1 MPLFKSI
8 KFLLG
13 EEFKKIFFMSLLF
26 LFSSLL
32 DLLGISLI
40 GAYIA
45 VIFEPNVLDRIP
57 DYEFLAFLHDY
68 SHSEFVILIG
78 LLLIGIFCI
87 KFIFLLLTNYVIISF
102 AAYEQAKVQKLL
114 VNGIITQNYENFLLS
129 NTGDNI
135 SSIANFSGVYR
146 EMLQGMLQ
154 ILSNLIIILVIGI
167 FLGITSLGTLLVLIA
182 MMVAIFG
189 LYNFVFSKRIFSYGK
204 DYSDGMSGMI
214 QGTTEISNGLK
225 EIKTLGK
232 EQFFLSWVSR
242 SVDMVAKSALRVN
255 FLSLIPRNLIEVIL
269 ITFVVFIVA
278 ANINNAATLGE
289 TLSMLG
295 IFTAGMVR
303 IAPLISQ
310 MQISWNTIIYGEE
323 PILKLSSIIESQ
335 LTGIDKGDNA
345 PKATRDDQDNQQ
357 DRFRELILDNVSYR
371 YPQADSKSIDGISF
385 KIERGDFIGF
395 VGPSGSGKTSLINII
410 LGFLAPNNGSI
421 LFNNQS
427 IQANLAL
434 WRKKCAYLP
443 QDIFLIN
450 GSFKEN
456 IVLDRGSVN
465 NELLNQALKLSKLED
480 FISTLPD
487 GVETSLGD
495 NGVRISGGQKQRVA
509 IARAIYHQREI
520 LLLDESTSALDS
532 QTEKE
537 VMEELIGLRG
547 EKTIIAI
554 AHRISTLKEC
564 NKIYKLDGGI
574 LSGPFVY
581 QEIVAQ

>member
-1 MPLFKSI
+1 MPHFKSI

-57 DYEFLAFLHDY
+57 DYEFLAFLHNY

-146 EMLQGMLQ
+146 EVLQAMLQ

-242 SVDMVAKSALRVN
+242 SVDMVAKSALRLN
-255 FLSLIPRNLIEVIL
+255 FLGLIPRNLIEVIL

-323 PILKLSSIIESQ
+323 PILTLSSIIESQ

-465 NELLNQALKLSKLED
+465 NELLSQALKLSKLED

>member
-1 MPLFKSI
+1 
-8 KFLLG
+8 
-13 EEFKKIFFMSLLF
+13 MSLLF
-26 LFSSLL
+26 IFASLL

-45 VIFEPNVLDRIP
+45 VIFEPNVIDKIP
-57 DYEFLAFLHDY
+57 NYEFLAFLFTY
-68 SHSEFVILIG
+68 SHSEFVIFIG

-87 KFIFLLLTNYVIISF
+87 KFIFLLLTNYAIIAF

-146 EMLQGMLQ
+146 EVLQAMLQ
-154 ILSNLIIILVIGI
+154 ILSNLIIILVIAI
-167 FLGITSLGTLLVLIA
+167 FLGITSLSTLLALGA
-182 MMVAIFG
+182 MMFIVFG
-189 LYNFVFSKRIFSYGK
+189 LYNFVFSKRIFLYGK

-242 SVDMVAKSALRVN
+242 SVDLIAKSALRLN
-255 FLSLIPRNLIEVIL
+255 FLGLIPRNLIEVIL
-269 ITFVVFIVA
+269 IILVVFMVA
-278 ANINNAATLGE
+278 VNINNASTLGE

-295 IFTAGMVR
+295 IFTAGMIR

-310 MQISWNTIIYGEE
+310 IQISWNIIIYGQE
-323 PILKLSSIIESQ
+323 PILTLSSIIESQ
-335 LTGIDKGDNA
+335 LTGVDKGEHA
-345 PKATRDDQDNQQ
+345 PGIKLDSHDNQWEK
-357 DRFRELILDNVSYR
+357 FRDLVLDNVSYS
-371 YPQADSKSIDGISF
+371 YPQAESKSIDGISF

-421 LFNNQS
+421 EFNNRS

-456 IVLDRGSVN
+456 IVLDRGPIN
-465 NELLNQALKLSKLED
+465 NELLSQALKLSKLED
-480 FISTLPD
+480 FVSTLPE

-495 NGVRISGGQKQRVA
+495 NGVRISGGQRQRVA

-537 VMEELIGLRG
+537 VMKELIGLRG

-554 AHRISTLKEC
+554 AHRTSTLKEC

-574 LSGPFVY
+574 LSGPFIY
-581 QEIVAQ
+581 EDIAPK

>member
-1 MPLFKSI
+1 MPHFKSI

-13 EEFKKIFFMSLLF
+13 AEFKKIFLMSLLF
-26 LFSSLL
+26 LFASLL

-45 VIFEPNVLDRIP
+45 VIFDPNIIDAIP
-57 DYEFLAFLHDY
+57 SYEFLAFLSSY

-78 LLLIGIFCI
+78 LLLISIFCI
-87 KFIFLLLTNYVIISF
+87 KFIFLLLTNYLIIAF

-114 VNGIITQNYENFLLS
+114 VNGIINQSYENFLLS
-129 NTGDNI
+129 NAGDNI

-146 EMLQGMLQ
+146 EVLQAILQ

-167 FLGITSLGTLLVLIA
+167 FLGITSLGTLLVLTA
-182 MMVAIFG
+182 MMFVVFG

-204 DYSDGMSGMI
+204 NFSDGMSGMI

-232 EQFFLSWVSR
+232 EQFFLTWVSK
-242 SVDMVAKSALRVN
+242 SVDIVAKSAVRLN
-255 FLSLIPRNLIEVIL
+255 FLGLIPRNLIEVIL
-269 ITFVVFIVA
+269 IIFVVFIVA
-278 ANINNAATLGE
+278 VNINNASTLGE

-310 MQISWNTIIYGEE
+310 IQTSWNTIIYGEE
-323 PILKLSSIIESQ
+323 PILTLSSIIESQ
-335 LTGIDKGDNA
+335 LIEVAEVDLGAKKKLGSRDN
-345 PKATRDDQDNQQ
+345 PQENFRD
-357 DRFRELILDNVSYR
+357 LVLDNVSYS
-371 YPQADSKSIDGISF
+371 YPQAASKSIDGISF

-395 VGPSGSGKTSLINII
+395 IGPSGSGKTSLINII

-421 LFNNQS
+421 AFNNQS

-450 GSFKEN
+450 GSLKDN
-456 IVLDRGSVN
+456 IVLERDCVN
-465 NELLNQALKLSKLED
+465 IKLLNQALKLSKLED
-480 FISTLPD
+480 FVSTLPE

-574 LSGPFVY
+574 LSGPFIY
-581 QEIVAQ
+581 ADIAPK

>member
-1 MPLFKSI
+1 MPHFKSI

-13 EEFKKIFFMSLLF
+13 AEFKKIFFMSLLF
-26 LFSSLL
+26 LFASLL

-45 VIFEPNVLDRIP
+45 VIFDPNIIDAIP
-57 DYEFLAFLHDY
+57 NYEFLAFLYSY

-78 LLLIGIFCI
+78 LILISIFCI
-87 KFIFLLLTNYVIISF
+87 KFIFFLLTNYLIIAF

-114 VNGIITQNYENFLLS
+114 VNGIINQSYENFLFS
-129 NTGDNI
+129 NAGDNI

-146 EMLQGMLQ
+146 EVLQAILQ

-167 FLGITSLGTLLVLIA
+167 FLGITSLGTLLVLTA
-182 MMVAIFG
+182 MMFVVFG

-204 DYSDGMSGMI
+204 NFSDGMSGMI

-232 EQFFLSWVSR
+232 EQFFLTWVSK
-242 SVDMVAKSALRVN
+242 SVDIVAKSAVRLN
-255 FLSLIPRNLIEVIL
+255 FLGLIPRNLIEVIL
-269 ITFVVFIVA
+269 IIFVVFIVA
-278 ANINNAATLGE
+278 VNINNASTLGE

-310 MQISWNTIIYGEE
+310 VQTSWNTIIYGEQ
-323 PILKLSSIIESQ
+323 PILTLASIIESQ
-335 LTGIDKGDNA
+335 LTEVAEVDLGAKKKLGSRDN
-345 PKATRDDQDNQQ
+345 PQENFRD
-357 DRFRELILDNVSYR
+357 LVLDNVSYS
-371 YPQADSKSIDGISF
+371 YPQAEAKSIDGISF

-395 VGPSGSGKTSLINII
+395 IGPSGSGKTSLINII

-421 LFNNQS
+421 AFNNQS

-450 GSFKEN
+450 GSLKDN
-456 IVLDRGSVN
+456 IVLERDCVKN
-465 NELLNQALKLSKLED
+465 KLLNQALKLSKLED
-480 FISTLPD
+480 FVSTLPE

-574 LSGPFVY
+574 LSGPFIY
-581 QEIVAQ
+581 ADIAPK